1 MAPALDSPG
10 NSHEQLPKRAE
21 VVYAVL
27 FLVFWMVVG
36 TLGYAFL
43 ENWSLMD
50 GLYMAFIT
58 LTTIGYTEVHDL
70 SHTGR
75 IFTII
80 FGLVGIGAA
89 GVVSYRSARLL
100 IAGTV
105 IRKRRRM
112 YKIRHMNDHYIICG
126 YGRVGRDLT
135 SALLRAKKTLVVL
148 DKDESVTEH
157 LNENGIYAVAGD
169 AAHDSALL
177 AAGIENAKGLIT
189 LLPDDAQNVYV
200 TLVAREK
207 NPELFILAR
216 ASDAVN
222 RQRILQAGASQVIS
236 PVQVGAERM
245 AQVILRPHV
254 DQFMSQILQAEDLG
268 LGMEQVVVQAG
279 SKLAGKTLRQVDFRQ
294 SWETIVIAI
303 IKKPD
308 QKMHFYPKPD
318 DLIEQEDILIVLGS
332 IGMIER
338 LANEGCKPQ
347 DQLSRKKG

>member
-1 MAPALDSPG
+1 MEPVLYRPG
-10 NSHEQLPKRAE
+10 ILRERTPKRAE
-21 VVYAVL
+21 VVYSVL
-27 FLVFWMVVG
+27 FLIFWMAVG
-36 TLGYAFL
+36 TLGYSFL

-58 LTTIGYTEVHDL
+58 LTTIGYTEVHEL
-70 SHTGR
+70 SNTGR
-75 IFTII
+75 IFTIV
-80 FGLVGIGAA
+80 FGLVGIGSV
-89 GVVSYRSARLL
+89 GVVTYRWARLL
-100 IAGTV
+100 IAGTL
-105 IRKRRRM
+105 IRNRRRM
-112 YKIRHMNDHYIICG
+112 YIIRHMKDHYIICG
-126 YGRVGRDLT
+126 YGRVGRDVT
-135 SALLRAKKTLVVL
+135 KALLRAKKSLVVL
-148 DKDESVTEH
+148 DRDEGITKH
-157 LNENGIYAVAGD
+157 LNVNGIHAVNGD
-169 AAHDSALL
+169 AAHDHALL

-207 NPELFILAR
+207 NPALFILAR

-254 DQFMSQILQAEDLG
+254 DQFMSQVLQAEDLG

-279 SKLAGKTLRQVDFRQ
+279 SKLAGKTLKQVDFRQ
-294 SWETIVIAI
+294 SWETIVIAM
-303 IKKPD
+303 IKNSD

-318 DLIEQEDILIVLGS
+318 DLIEHEDILIVLGS
-332 IGMIER
+332 VGMIER

-347 DQLSRKKG
+347 DQLSRKKI

>member
-1 MAPALDSPG
+1 MAPALDRSGTSP
-10 NSHEQLPKRAE
+10 EPLPKQSE
-21 VVYAVL
+21 VVYAIL
-27 FLVFWMVVG
+27 FLVFWMMVG
-36 TLGYAFL
+36 TLGYSFL

-58 LTTIGYTEVHDL
+58 LTTIGYTEVHEL
-70 SHTGR
+70 SRTGR
-75 IFTII
+75 IFTIV
-80 FGLVGIGAA
+80 FGLVGIGSV

-112 YKIRHMNDHYIICG
+112 YKIRHMKDHYIICG
-126 YGRVGRDLT
+126 YGRVGRDVT

-148 DKDESVTEH
+148 DRDESITEH
-157 LNENGIYAVAGD
+157 LNANGIYAVTGD

-254 DQFMSQILQAEDLG
+254 DQFMSQVLQAEDLG

-279 SKLAGKTLRQVDFRQ
+279 SKLVGKTLRQADFRQ

-303 IKKPD
+303 IKKSD